1 MAWYPPSILSPTL
14 RNGESAVNLELI
26 DGATVRNR
34 LSMSRCIEVM
44 VKAMTAVTRGTVA
57 VPPRIVMPLIDESG
71 YFAVMPGSSAEPL
84 IYGAKLLSLHPRNSD
99 AGYPIIQGFVALFDP
114 RTGAPLA
121 LIDGAEITALRTAAA
136 SALATRLLARPEART
151 LGILGYGVQA
161 AYHLESICLV
171 REIDEVRV
179 WGRSLQK
186 CLQFVKRHANVKAR
200 IEAVPSA
207 ADAAACDVVC
217 VVTGAHET
225 VIRGDWLRPGAHVNL
240 VGAHTPTSRESDTA
254 LIARSRLYVDSIE
267 SAFNEAGDILIPLK
281 EGAIE
286 RTHVIGE
293 IGSLLL
299 GKVSGRLTQQEV
311 TVYKSLGVVAQ
322 DLLAAHA
329 VLLATPRT
337 S

>member
-1 MAWYPPSILSPTL
+1 M
-14 RNGESAVNLELI
+14 SACI
-26 DGATVRNR
+26 D
-34 LSMSRCIEVM
+34 VM
-44 VKAMTAVTRGTVA
+44 VKAMTAVTQGTVA
-57 VPPRIVMPLIDESG
+57 VPPRIVMPLIDGSG

-99 AGYPIIQGFVALFDP
+99 AGHPIIQGFVALFDP

-121 LIDGAEITALRTAAA
+121 LIDGAAITALRTAAA

-171 REIDEVRV
+171 REIGEVRV
-179 WGRSLQK
+179 WGRSPQK
-186 CLQFVKRHANVKAR
+186 SLQFAERHANVTKAR
-200 IEAVPSA
+200 IEAAPSA

-217 VVTGAHET
+217 VVTGAQET
-225 VIRGDWLRPGAHVNL
+225 VIRGGWLRPGAHVNL

-254 LIARSRLYVDSIE
+254 LIAGSRLYVDSIE

-281 EGAIE
+281 EGAIK
-286 RTHVIGE
+286 RSHVIGE

-299 GKVSGRLTQQEV
+299 GQISGRQTQQEV